1 MLAKVPDK
9 RNDGK
14 SSFKSLQRYMEARD
28 VIDPETGEVTGWE
41 PDGVAAETNCIS
53 RETAWR
59 EMLAVADMNGRIG
72 DPVYHVVLSWPSQ
85 ENPTDEQAF
94 EACREAMKAVG
105 MEGHQYVAAVHRDT
119 DNAHVHLMVNRV
131 HPETYKAVYPD
142 RDYFKLDKCMREM
155 ELRQGWSHDKG
166 PHAVHE
172 RDGKKV
178 VGWAKESPEE
188 YRREQREKGPKLP
201 GKARQ
206 METMTGNES
215 LASYAQGQPKNDALA
230 AIQKPG
236 AAWED
241 LHRTLARHGLKME
254 PVTAKA
260 TAFRIYS
267 ATDPNQTPIKASTMA
282 QELGGGRLIKALGPY
297 QAHRPEMAQEPAML
311 AYSSQRPKRDPAVRE
326 DRREARAAER
336 ADLRDRYRA
345 FRDDWNASK
354 APTRAD
360 MYERQQRRRRELA
373 AAAKTER
380 DSIRKSSLPM
390 EEKRARYSLA
400 AMGAAA
406 ARKELADEIKAERA
420 QFRAERPQDYRA
432 WVADRAQEGDLSA
445 IRQVRGWAYQDRRTA
460 RAMERADTAAERGP
474 HLASSDGQAHD
485 PAAPRRMSERVSWTV
500 DRTTGAVDYK
510 LDGRE
515 AFRDSGRRID
525 YTEGGQHD
533 TDAIEAGLL
542 LAREKF
548 GGTALNITGPDEFR
562 QRVVAVAIAKGLD
575 VRFSDPELEQQRIE
589 GQREHQEA
597 RTRPDW
603 SRFRQSAV
611 VSEER
616 PTEPSQPAPGQ
627 QTHARA
633 KREEEARKLAERQKQ
648 QAAGKRPDWT
658 RFRSSSV
665 VSDDRGAEPVQ
676 AAPPR
681 DVPTPE
687 PQRDDARARREAEAR
702 ALAEKQRQQ
711 DTEREQE
718 HSRDDDNSPEMP

>member
-1 MLAKVPDK
+1 MLAKIVSK
-9 RNDGK
+9 RDDEK
-14 SSFKSLQRYMEARD
+14 SSFKSLSAYIASLRD
-28 VIDPETGEVTGWE
+28 HVDPETGEVIE
-41 PDGVAAETNCIS
+41 KGVATDTNCHS
-53 RETAWR
+53 LETAWI
-59 EMLAVADMNGRIG
+59 EMWGTSARSVRVRN
-72 DPVYHVVLSWPSQ
+72 PVEHIVLSW
-85 ENPTDEQAF
+85 EKGEHPTDDQAF
-94 EACREAMKAVG
+94 KAGRMALDALG
-105 MEGHQYVAAVHRDT
+105 MADHQYLFAAHRDT
-119 DNAHVHLMVNRV
+119 DNDHLHIMVNKV
-131 HPETYKAVYPD
+131 HPERGQVPPLKFT
-142 RDYFKLDKCMREM
+142 RMTLDKTMREI
-155 ELRQGWSHDKG
+155 ELRQGWRHTNG
-166 PHAVHE
+166 PFAVNE

-178 VGWAKESPEE
+178 VDWKHESVQDRIAEREAK
-188 YRREQREKGPKLP
+188 RRNKP
-201 GKARQ
+201 GRARD
-206 METMTGNES
+206 MEAFTGNES
-215 LASYAQGQPKNDALA
+215 LAEYVQRDAKKDALA
-230 AIQKPG
+230 ALDNGGGWQELHSALSRYGLAIKPKG
-236 AAWED
+236 PGFAI
-241 LHRTLARHGLKME
+241 HSTR
-254 PVTAKA
+254 
-260 TAFRIYS
+260 
-267 ATDPNQTPIKASTMA
+267 DPSQTPVKASAMSQA
-282 QELGGGRLIKALGPY
+282 LGGGRLTKRIGEY
-297 QAHRPEMAQEPAML
+297 QEPRPERQPEPRRE
-311 AYSSQRPKRDPAVRE
+311 YTKERPKRDPAVRD

-345 FRDDWNASK
+345 FREDWNASK

-380 DSIRKSSLPM
+380 DSIRKSSLPV

-400 AMGAAA
+400 AMGTAA
-406 ARKELADEIKAERA
+406 ARKELADEIKAERV

-474 HLASSDGQAHD
+474 HLAASDGQAHD
-485 PAAPRRMSERVSWTV
+485 PAAPRRLSERVSWNV
-500 DRTTGAVDYK
+500 DRDTGTVAYQ

-525 YTEGGQHD
+525 YTTEGQRD
-533 TDAIEAGLL
+533 ADAIEAGLL